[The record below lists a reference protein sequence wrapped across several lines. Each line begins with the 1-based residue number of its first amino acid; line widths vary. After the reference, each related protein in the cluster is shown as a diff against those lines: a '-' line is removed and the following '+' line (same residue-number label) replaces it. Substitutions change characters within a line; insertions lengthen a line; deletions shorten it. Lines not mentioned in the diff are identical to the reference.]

1 MKYILGLRSASLCCH
16 GNAKLLVLSERQV
29 AFGSGHRLSW
39 FSSVSPDRY
48 CSSTLDL
55 FLSLQTAV
63 HYTQYAVHP
72 ISAVH
77 YTLYA
82 LQPSYFC
89 FRSVEISSDARCKTA
104 RRRQTAVSLLGSE
117 ALTLMCRK
125 CA

>member
-72 ISAVH
+72 VSAVH
-77 YTLYA
+77 YTQYA
-82 LQPSYFC
+82 VHPVS
-89 FRSVEISSDARCKTA
+89 
-104 RRRQTAVSLLGSE
+104 AVHYTQYAVHPVS
-117 ALTLMCRK
+117 AVHYTQY
-125 CA
+125 AV